1 MQNAGQDHSIGEGNP
16 ALPDSIILGDEDH
29 HQQGDCKLHQD
40 ETSLP
45 IDRLL
50 YLRKNVAMDN
60 TDDVTD
66 GTGVC
71 LQQYVANS
79 RQTQLNGLT
88 LDRVFLLTAK
98 AQHEHNDAGS
108 VRERVYDEDSN
119 IHIVSN
125 RVYFSPTIQ

>member
-16 ALPDSIILGDEDH
+16 ALPVSIILGDEDH
-29 HQQGDCKLHQD
+29 HQQDDCKLHQD

-45 IDRLL
+45 LDRLL
-50 YLRKNVAMDN
+50 YLRKNVATDD
-60 TDDVTD
+60 TDDVTY

-88 LDRVFLLTAK
+88 FDKVF
-98 AQHEHNDAGS
+98 S
-108 VRERVYDEDSN
+108 
-119 IHIVSN
+119 
-125 RVYFSPTIQ
+125 F